1 MLVSKTVSNNLKD
14 EIFEWGIIIV
24 VAFIIIQMC
33 DSPKQDHTSK
43 TTNVD
48 ALNNI
53 EGNSDIIYAPIIEA
67 TNLSNN
73 NTVSTQNIA
82 SDNLPVNTFK
92 PVSATLTDELGNYTS
107 DNFDSSN
114 LFLVDNRSSLEVT
127 IAGDKFTLFPIGYGK
142 DTYQCEGKHQ
152 RGKVKF
158 VAYRSSKTS
167 AIYSIICTTLLDG
180 KKIVIKYKPE

>member
-1 MLVSKTVSNNLKD
+1 VSNNLKD

-24 VAFIIIQMC
+24 VAFIIIKMC
-33 DSPKQDHTSK
+33 ESPKQDNSSEA
-43 TTNVD
+43 TNID

-53 EGNSDIIYAPIIEA
+53 EGNSDITYDSITEA

-73 NTVSTQNIA
+73 KAIPTQNN
-82 SDNLPVNTFK
+82 SSKDLPVTTFK

-142 DTYQCEGKHQ
+142 DTYQCEGKNQ